1 MDDRGLLQCDASAG
15 VVVDLD
21 ECWWFLPLVGW
32 LTLGLLAAACT
43 ASAGVV
49 VEQSE
54 CLYRVLRGAAVEV
67 ETFAWG
73 VMLVAGAC
81 GALLDEK

>member
-1 MDDRGLLQCDASAG
+1 MVDRGLLQCDASAG

-21 ECWWFLPLVGW
+21 VCWWFLPLVGRF
-32 LTLGLLAAACT
+32 TLGLLAAACT

-54 CLYRVLRGAAVEV
+54 CLCRVLRGAAVEV
-67 ETFAWG
+67 ETFALG
-73 VMLVAGAC
+73 AMTVAGA
-81 GALLDEK
+81 